1 MMRTYV
7 SDMFAGRAVGRRF
20 YDALRE
26 TIVADY
32 RAATGSTRTVR
43 IPADAIRIDMLSGD
57 KWIPVT
63 SGLSGGLSAI
73 GPAGRYRWRVCVSFG

>member
-7 SDMFAGRAVGRRF
+7 SDTFASRAVGRRF

-32 RAATGSTRTVR
+32 REATGSDRTVR
-43 IPADAIRIDMLSGD
+43 IPYDAIRIEMLSGD
-57 KWIPVT
+57 KWIPVER
-63 SGLSGGLSAI
+63 GLSGGLAAI
-73 GPAGRYRWRVCVSFG
+73 GPAGRYRWRVCVKFD